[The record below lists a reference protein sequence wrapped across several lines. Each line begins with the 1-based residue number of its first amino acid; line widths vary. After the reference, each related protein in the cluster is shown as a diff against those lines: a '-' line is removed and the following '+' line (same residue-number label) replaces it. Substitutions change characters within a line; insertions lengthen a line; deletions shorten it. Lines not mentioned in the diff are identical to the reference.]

1 MNSIY
6 TIRKAVRVGVA
17 LLALVTTLFAGS
29 SLFAQE
35 STTEIGVAPPGQDA
49 LELIGQIDQVAFC
62 V

>member
-29 SLFAQE
+29 SLFAQDQPLKLASLRQGKMRWNSSDK
-35 STTEIGVAPPGQDA
+35 STRSLLV
-49 LELIGQIDQVAFC
+49 
-62 V
+62 